1 MKSKVDKD
9 EDLKSSIQAF
19 LEIGLARNRLVH
31 QNFGSYSL
39 QKQSEEVYELHKT
52 AMKFVEWFPSAIR
65 KFSNDI

>member
-1 MKSKVDKD
+1 MEREVKKD
-9 EDLKSSIQAF
+9 NDLKSSIQAF

-39 QKQSEEVYELHKT
+39 EKNSEDVNELHKI
-52 AMKFVEWFPSAIR
+52 AMRFVEWFPSAIR